1 MFSVSSLFSALH
13 LIQHH
18 TFPLT
23 SVALSAWSLM
33 LIKSCSFPSDPRLI
47 EDSRALLMVASGYEV
62 VLWLGFLLPL
72 GGCGP
77 KMLSQFVSLS
87 LDSLDAGSGCLEAD
101 EVRML
106 EDGKEDVVIM
116 KTHQVEFD

>member
-1 MFSVSSLFSALH
+1 
-13 LIQHH
+13 
-18 TFPLT
+18 
-23 SVALSAWSLM
+23 M

-47 EDSRALLMVASGYEV
+47 EDLRALLMVASGYEV